1 MYIVLHT
8 VVFDENRLNLFL
20 TKRGAFKHVAKM
32 SHPEEYVVLSVD
44 LKIVNDIKDFVKKMF
59 TVQKKVVTQ
68 PAVQEPTIEPEL
80 VVEPEPVAEPVVKPK
95 RKYTRRKAVAKST
108 KE

>member
-1 MYIVLHT
+1 MYLVLHT

-20 TKRGAFKHVAKM
+20 TKRGAFKYVATM
-32 SHPEEYVVLSVD
+32 SRPDEYVVLQAD
-44 LKIVNDIKDFVKKMF
+44 LKIVNDIKAFVKTMF

-68 PAVQEPTIEPEL
+68 PSVQEPTIEPEL
-80 VVEPEPVAEPVVKPK
+80 VVEPQPVAEPVIKPK

-108 KE
+108 QE